1 MEEFIGV
8 FMVPDRKVVVVV
20 VIVVLAV
27 VDVVVVVKTLVNLLL
42 ELWLEQNYV
51 YDLNDPQRSL
61 GKGSK
66 IKK

>member
-20 VIVVLAV
+20 VMVVLAV

-42 ELWLEQNYV
+42 EL
-51 YDLNDPQRSL
+51 
-61 GKGSK
+61 
-66 IKK
+66 